1 MKEGVEYLDIYC
13 QNIYN
18 HLINSIKG
26 NQNLEKKAKE
36 IYDKFLIRNRRVLFY
51 FQMVINAGAPSFM
64 NYNLINNISSSLLT
78 KFDKINISSSEKLDD
93 KKIDEILKFFENNY
107 IVGTREK
114 ELKDIKNIIDIKE
127 INTLKKEEDK
137 KNELTDKEN
146 EEE

>member
-1 MKEGVEYLDIYC
+1 LSNFSKVEYLDIYC

-51 FQMVINAGAPSFM
+51 FQMVINAGTPSFM

-78 KFDKINISSSEKLDD
+78 KFDRINISSSKKLNN
-93 KKIDEILKFFENNY
+93 KEIDEILKFFENNY
-107 IVGTREK
+107 IVGSSKQKLE
-114 ELKDIKNIIDIKE
+114 DIKNII
-127 INTLKKEEDK
+127 
-137 KNELTDKEN
+137 
-146 EEE
+146 